1 MVPYVVKMAVDIK
14 VSKQESTLVGNY
26 EFYYAAGRLAGLLNT
41 EELTEELPPHDLEKK
56 IKDLLPAWTPGNPE
70 EKYLSYLLDRYEA
83 EDDYNDDIKRMFRI
97 GKGSEKA

>member
-26 EFYYAAGRLAGLLNT
+26 EFYYAAGRLASLLNT
-41 EELTEELPPHDLEKK
+41 EELTDELQPHDLEQKV
-56 IKDLLPAWTPGNPE
+56 KDLLPSWTPGNPA